1 MDRFTSRM
9 ISYNEQQNIDRHS
22 LRAIIMN
29 GTSFRTVNN
38 HFFIEF
44 IKKLNPSYVLPGRK
58 KLAREVLTEEM
69 VYVENKNE
77 SLLVEAAHLTLN
89 IDGWSD
95 RCRRSLH
102 EYNVITD
109 SRRTIVLSLVD
120 ISSHHHTADFLVK
133 KLEAILAQMSTT
145 INITSKICAI
155 VTDNPNKKQKMRE
168 IFISKPG
175 NQHIIGSRWFAH
187 AINLIAGDVSKHVYA
202 LNILNK
208 ITVVTTFANR
218 SHMFKA
224 KLKEEAQRIKIKKEA
239 LHTIATTKWSNVS
252 DCLHSFILLRAPLE
266 VLVAVHKSIAST
278 KMIRFINN
286 RSFFYDIENFAYYLH
301 PKYRGSG
308 MLTSGRSAVYCFLA
322 EYSKKIGNNLTTTK
336 NVTSA
341 LQRFEIKSGLYALNF
356 TQGK

>member
-109 SRRTIVLSLVD
+109 SQ
-120 ISSHHHTADFLVK
+120 
-133 KLEAILAQMSTT
+133 AILAQMSTT

-336 NVTSA
+336 N
-341 LQRFEIKSGLYALNF
+341 
-356 TQGK
+356 